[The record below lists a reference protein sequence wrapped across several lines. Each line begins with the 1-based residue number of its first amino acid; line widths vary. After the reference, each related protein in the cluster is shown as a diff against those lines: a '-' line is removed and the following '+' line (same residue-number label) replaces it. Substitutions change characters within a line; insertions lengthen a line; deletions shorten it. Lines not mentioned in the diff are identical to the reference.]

1 MYYLLQITSQAIIL
15 KLLSEQELIQDRAGM
30 DRLQA
35 VYTKMDEFLS
45 RYEDTID
52 EMYSWQ
58 LHDKLYSA
66 IISHALRCLTPQI
79 DGSLVG
85 VIQYKPIGGKFEV
98 LSTSEIMKLVD
109 ERIDAG
115 QSQGMTKIFLATGY
129 FSVPSFCVSNDN
141 IKAKKLDRRKI
152 KLDEFRQLCAERLL
166 QPDRAELPSSSP
178 NNDGSSCLLLN
189 DLFVKESNYIKTIQ
203 QCHPLKRKKLKKDS
217 TNQGSGTR
225 VENAV
230 QTSSNFR
237 EPENEKVF
245 EAKEV
250 SKIVVDMYSDN
261 ALTKCAPPENN
272 DDSTKS
278 EVPNVSKPS
287 VSGVISSNICK
298 DNISHQANTG
308 VSADKEI
315 DAEALKRK
323 LKNFERNKRRR
334 KRLNNDQNAEFS
346 STEYNP
352 GHASTSLEVPESN
365 SNPLRFRSF
374 SQQQPDLQLNPARL
388 EKGAHYVCWFDKT
401 DRRFCFR
408 KVRRFIIVKH

>member
-1 MYYLLQITSQAIIL
+1 MGRT
-15 KLLSEQELIQDRAGM
+15 E
-30 DRLQA
+30 
-35 VYTKMDEFLS
+35 
-45 RYEDTID
+45 
-52 EMYSWQ
+52 
-58 LHDKLYSA
+58 
-66 IISHALRCLTPQI
+66 
-79 DGSLVG
+79 
-85 VIQYKPIGGKFEV
+85 
-98 LSTSEIMKLVD
+98 
-109 ERIDAG
+109 
-115 QSQGMTKIFLATGY
+115 
-129 FSVPSFCVSNDN
+129 
-141 IKAKKLDRRKI
+141 
-152 KLDEFRQLCAERLL
+152 
-166 QPDRAELPSSSP
+166 
-178 NNDGSSCLLLN
+178 
-189 DLFVKESNYIKTIQ
+189 
-203 QCHPLKRKKLKKDS
+203 
-217 TNQGSGTR
+217 NQGSGTR